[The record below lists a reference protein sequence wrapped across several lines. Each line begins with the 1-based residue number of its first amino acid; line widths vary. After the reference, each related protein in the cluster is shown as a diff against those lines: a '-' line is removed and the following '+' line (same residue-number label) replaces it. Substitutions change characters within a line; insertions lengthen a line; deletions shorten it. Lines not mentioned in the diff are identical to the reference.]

1 MQKELW
7 MKNWPAGM
15 PRTVSFKRG
24 KIPLFEYLRAD
35 AREHPDKAA
44 ILYYGRAVTYR
55 ELDESSDRVA
65 NALAGM
71 GIRKGDRVALFM
83 ENCPQYVIAH
93 YGIQKAGAVVVP
105 CSPMFKE
112 WELEHELAD
121 SGAEI
126 LICLDHLYPVAQA
139 VRGRTNLR
147 KVVVTS
153 FRDYLP
159 SRPSLPL
166 HPSMEGEKK
175 SFAGTLDWF
184 QLLADYEA
192 RAPDVEIDLQ
202 EDLALLQYTAGTT
215 GLPKG
220 AMLTHYNALFK
231 TAAGGQLVDLILG
244 ADLRALTVM
253 PIFHIAGMLAGVN
266 LPVYVGG
273 TAVMLSRFTVES
285 FVKAVDLYQCNV
297 AYVAVP
303 MAVAVLQYPELSR
316 YDLSSLAAFPYTLS
330 TSFGIALTDEISEA
344 WKKVAGSALAE
355 TSYGL
360 TETHTADTI
369 KLPGAPARSVGVPTF
384 ETELKIVDFETGT
397 RETAPGEP
405 GEIVVRG
412 PGLFKGYWNHPEAT
426 AAVLRDGWFHTGDAG
441 MIDENGW
448 FYFLERV
455 KDMLKCSGYSVFPA
469 EVEEFLRKHPAVQNA
484 AVIGIPDPVRGES
497 VKACIVLKPEFR
509 GKVTAEEIVE
519 WSRQKMAAYKYPRT
533 VEFVDELPV
542 SGVGKVLKRVL
553 REKSVGPGS

>member
-1 MQKELW
+1 MQRDLW

-15 PRTVSFKRG
+15 ARTVSFKRG
-24 KIPLFEYLRAD
+24 EIPLFEYLRAD

-44 ILYYGRAVTYR
+44 IVYYGRTVTYR

-65 NALAGM
+65 HALSRM
-71 GIRKGDRVALFM
+71 GIRKGDRVALFL

-126 LICLDHLYPVAQA
+126 LICLDHLYPVAEA
-139 VRGRTNLR
+139 VRGRTNVR
-147 KVVVTS
+147 KIVVTS

-159 SRPSLPL
+159 PQPSLPL

-175 SFAGTLDWF
+175 SFAGTVDWLR
-184 QLLADYEA
+184 LLADHEA
-192 RAPDVEIDLQ
+192 RAPMVEIDLK

-231 TAAGGQLVDLILG
+231 TAAGGQVVDLILDG
-244 ADLRALTVM
+244 NLRALTVM

-285 FVKAVDLYQCNV
+285 FVKAVDLYKCNV

-303 MAVAVLQYPELSR
+303 MAVAVLQYPELRR
-316 YDLSSLAAFPYTLS
+316 YDLSSLSAFPYTLS

-369 KLPGAPARSVGVPTF
+369 KLPGAPGHP
-384 ETELKIVDFETGT
+384 
-397 RETAPGEP
+397 
-405 GEIVVRG
+405 RG
-412 PGLFKGYWNHPEAT
+412 
-426 AAVLRDGWFHTGDAG
+426 
-441 MIDENGW
+441 
-448 FYFLERV
+448 
-455 KDMLKCSGYSVFPA
+455 
-469 EVEEFLRKHPAVQNA
+469 
-484 AVIGIPDPVRGES
+484 
-497 VKACIVLKPEFR
+497 
-509 GKVTAEEIVE
+509 
-519 WSRQKMAAYKYPRT
+519 
-533 VEFVDELPV
+533 
-542 SGVGKVLKRVL
+542 
-553 REKSVGPGS
+553 GSTQ

>member
-1 MQKELW
+1 MQKDLW

-24 KIPLFEYLRAD
+24 EIPLFEYLRAD

-44 ILYYGRAVTYR
+44 ILYYGRTVTYR

-65 NALAGM
+65 HALAGM
-71 GIRKGDRVALFM
+71 GIRKGDRVALFL

-126 LICLDHLYPVAQA
+126 LICLDHLYPVAEA
-139 VRGRTNLR
+139 VRGRTNVR

-159 SRPSLPL
+159 PQPSLPL
-166 HPSMEGEKK
+166 HPSMEGDKK
-175 SFAGTLDWF
+175 TFAGTVDWLR
-184 QLLADYEA
+184 LLADHEA
-192 RAPDVEIDLQ
+192 RAPMVEIDLK

-231 TAAGGQLVDLILG
+231 TAAGGQIVDLILDG
-244 ADLRALTVM
+244 NLRALTVM

-285 FVKAVDLYQCNV
+285 FVKAVDLYKCNV

-316 YDLSSLAAFPYTLS
+316 YDLSSLSAFPYTLS

-426 AAVLRDGWFHTGDAG
+426 AAVLRDGWLHTGDAG

-497 VKACIVLKPEFR
+497 VKAYIVLKPEVR
-509 GKVTAEEIVE
+509 SKATPEEIIE
-519 WSRQKMAAYKYPRT
+519 WSRQKMAAYKYPRV

-553 REKSVGPGS
+553 REKSASK